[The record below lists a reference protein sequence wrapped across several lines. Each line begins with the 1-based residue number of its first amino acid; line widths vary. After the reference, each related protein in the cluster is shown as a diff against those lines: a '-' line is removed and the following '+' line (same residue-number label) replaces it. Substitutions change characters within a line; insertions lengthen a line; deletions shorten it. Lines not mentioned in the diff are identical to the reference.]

1 MTTRRHPR
9 TLQEAFPADHW
20 ENAIAHY
27 RRPLAQ
33 RVADV
38 LLAVALGLGL
48 ACTLFFSLSA

>member
-20 ENAIAHY
+20 ENAIARY

>member
-9 TLQEAFPADHW
+9 TLQEAFPADHHMGV
-20 ENAIAHY
+20 IAHY

-38 LLAVALGLGL
+38 LLAVALGIGL
-48 ACTLFFSLSA
+48 AVTLFFSLSA